1 MKLPIA
7 IFISLPLLWGQVVE
21 PTQQAKPEEKKE
33 AAAGEKQAEPQAA
46 APTVEPN
53 FSGTLEVGYRAT
65 STAGNFNVYRSVVN
79 LGDGPRMFQA
89 DFTIQDP
96 NRRLFDRLDVHAN
109 NWGGDPYNTI
119 FASARKQAVYDFRA
133 SYRNI
138 AYFNFLPSFAN
149 PFLEQGVLFSERT
162 FDTHRRITDVQLDLF
177 PGRRLI
183 PFFAYGRNSDF
194 GRGITTFVSTGNEY
208 PVSTDLSSHLDNYRG
223 GLRVEAKRW
232 HVTLEQGGTQLN
244 DDQSVFFSGTN
255 FGNRTTPLQGQALL
269 LTNVNENY
277 RIRGDGIYSRGLVT
291 ANPFTWLDVYG
302 QFLYS
307 QPTTDTKFE
316 GNATGQFVQL
326 NPLLLFSAQTFAV
339 NSTAKMPHTA
349 GSAGFE
355 LRPFRRLRIL
365 ESWQTNR
372 LHNAGSALLL
382 QTLLVNGNQP
392 LPPEAFA
399 DRLVSNYNRQE
410 VNALFDLTRRIMLR
424 GGYRYEW
431 GNAGV
436 GPSAL
441 LPAGQTGELK
451 RNVGLA
457 GLNIRIARK
466 LNVNADLEA
475 ASASRVFFRPSLAD
489 YQLGRVRASYQLLP
503 SLNLGYNFKILN
515 NQNPNPAI
523 QYDYLSYSN
532 TVSAQWSPNG
542 GRRVAMLGE
551 YSYQNVS
558 SDLSFLTPQDLSPSL
573 SVYRERNHTGT
584 ALVDLGLPGY
594 AGLSPRLSL
603 GGALYVSGGTRPT
616 NYYQPLVRLVA
627 PLQKNV
633 AVTAQYN
640 YYGFSE
646 RFFAFENFRSNQFQ
660 IGLRFT
666 R

>member
-1 MKLPIA
+1 
-7 IFISLPLLWGQVVE
+7 
-21 PTQQAKPEEKKE
+21 
-33 AAAGEKQAEPQAA
+33 
-46 APTVEPN
+46 
-53 FSGTLEVGYRAT
+53 VGYRAT

-89 DFTIQDP
+89 DFTVQP
-96 NRRLFDRLDVHAN
+96 VNRRLFDRLDVHAN

-149 PFLEQGVLFSERT
+149 PFLEQGVLFSEST
-162 FDTHRRITDVQLDLF
+162 YDTHRRITQVDLDLF
-177 PGRRLI
+177 PGRLLI
-183 PFFAYGRNSDF
+183 PFFSYGRNSDF
-194 GRGITTFVSTGNEY
+194 GRGITTFVSTSNEY
-208 PVSTDLSSHLDNYRG
+208 PVSTELNSHLDNYRG
-223 GLRVEAKRW
+223 GLRVEARRW

-255 FGNRTTPLQGQALL
+255 RGNRTTPLLGQTLL
-269 LTNVNENY
+269 LTNVNETY

-291 ANPFTWLDVYG
+291 ANPFNWLDVYG

-316 GNATGQFVQL
+316 GNAAGQFVNL
-326 NPLLLFSAQTFAV
+326 NPLLLFSSQTFAV

-349 GSAGFE
+349 GSASFE

-372 LHNAGSALLL
+372 LHNAGSALVL

-410 VNALFDLTRRIMLR
+410 VNALFDVTRRIMLR

-457 GLNIRIARK
+457 GLNIRVARK
-466 LNVNADLEA
+466 LNVNADFEG

-515 NQNPNPAI
+515 NQNPNPSI
-523 QYDYLSYSN
+523 NYDYLSYSN
-532 TVSAQWSPNG
+532 TVSAQWLPKG
-542 GRRVAMLGE
+542 GTRVAVLGE

-558 SDLSFLTPQDLSPSL
+558 SDISFLMPQDLTPSL

-584 ALVDLGLPGY
+584 AVVDFALPGY
-594 AGLSPRLSL
+594 AGLSPKLTL
-603 GGALYVSGGTRPT
+603 GGALYISGGTRPT
-616 NYYQPLVRLVA
+616 DFYQPLVRVVA

-633 AVTAQYN
+633 AAALEYR

>member
-1 MKLPIA
+1 M
-7 IFISLPLLWGQVVE
+7 SLPLLFGQAAQ
-21 PTQQAKPEEKKE
+21 PTEQAKPEEKKE
-33 AAAGEKQAEPQAA
+33 AAAGEKQAEAQPPAPAA
-46 APTVEPN
+46 EPA
-53 FSGTLEVGYRAT
+53 FSGSLEVGYRAT

-79 LGDGPRMFQA
+79 LGDGPRLFQA
-89 DFTIQDP
+89 DFTMQDP
-96 NRRLFDRLDVHAN
+96 KRRLFDRLDVRAN

-149 PFLEQGVLFSERT
+149 PFLDQGVLFSEST
-162 FDTHRRITDVQLDLF
+162 YDTHRRITEVGIDLF
-177 PGRRLI
+177 PGRLLI
-183 PFFAYGRNSDF
+183 PYFAYGRNSDF
-194 GRGITTFVSTGNEY
+194 GHGITTFVDTGNEY

-223 GLRVEAKRW
+223 GLRVEARRW

-244 DDQSVFFSGTN
+244 DDQSVFFSGGTN
-255 FGNRTTPLQGQALL
+255 YGNRTTPLLGQTLL
-269 LTNVNENY
+269 LTNLNENY

-291 ANPFTWLDVYG
+291 ANPFTWLDVFG

-316 GNATGQFVQL
+316 GNATGQFASL

-339 NSTAKMPHTA
+339 NGSAKMPHTA

-355 LRPFRRLRIL
+355 LRPFRRLRII
-365 ESWQTNR
+365 EAWQTNR
-372 LHNAGSALLL
+372 QHNAGSALLL
-382 QTLLVNGNQP
+382 QTLLVNGNQL

-399 DRLVSNYNRQE
+399 DRLIFNYNRQE
-410 VNALFDLTRRIMLR
+410 VNALFEVTRRIMLR

-436 GPSAL
+436 GPSSL
-441 LPAGQTGELK
+441 LPNGQTGELN

-457 GLNIRIARK
+457 GLNLRIARK
-466 LNVNADLEA
+466 LNVNADFEG
-475 ASASRVFFRPSLAD
+475 ASSSHVFFRPSLAD
-489 YQLGRVRASYQLLP
+489 YQLGRVRASFQLLP

-523 QYDYLSYSN
+523 KYDYLSYSN
-532 TVSAQWSPNG
+532 TISGQWSPNG
-542 GRRVAMLGE
+542 SRRVAVLAE
-551 YSYQNVS
+551 YCYQNVS

-573 SVYRERNHTGT
+573 SVYRENNHTAN
-584 ALVDLGLPGY
+584 ALVDLALPGY
-594 AGLSPRLSL
+594 AGLTPKLSF

-616 NYYQPLVRLVA
+616 NFYQPLARVVA
-627 PLQKNV
+627 PLHKNV
-633 AVTAQYN
+633 AVTAEYH
-640 YYGFSE
+640 YYGFNE
-646 RFFAFENFRSNQFQ
+646 RFFTFEDFRSNQFQ